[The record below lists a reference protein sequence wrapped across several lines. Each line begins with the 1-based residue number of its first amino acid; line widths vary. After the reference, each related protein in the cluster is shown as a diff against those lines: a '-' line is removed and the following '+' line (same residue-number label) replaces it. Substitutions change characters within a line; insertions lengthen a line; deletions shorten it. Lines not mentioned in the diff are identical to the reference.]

1 MVRTV
6 GQSLGSSTL
15 ETADSMTP
23 REPRLTT
30 TPILTPGPAFS
41 LPGTGMAKRIRQ
53 VFWGWYVVLGA
64 FLLLCLSYG
73 VRYSFGVFVHPMFK
87 EYGWPMSVI
96 SISASVN
103 ILTYSITGI
112 FCGRLADR
120 IAPRWTMT
128 TGAILTAIGFYF
140 LIHAETPSGLY
151 LSYGIVCGVG
161 HACLGMVVCAGAI
174 GKWFIRKRGFAL
186 GISSMGI
193 GVGTMVMGPVAG
205 YIVSAYDW
213 RTGFVFFGA
222 LILGFGVLIS
232 QVLMGKT
239 TPEASGLLPDGDPAV
254 REGFG
259 PEALPDDR
267 ASASLRPVLTDSR
280 FWLLAVCNSLATA
293 ALMMTFVHQV
303 AYAVGNQIGNL
314 EAAAALGIVGF
325 TSSAGKFFFGWLCDR
340 LSDAKYAAALGFF
353 LMAIGMGLLIGAST
367 AMVLY
372 LFAVVFGFGYGSMA
386 PVMPYLTA
394 DRFGRQVL
402 GAAYG
407 MLIFFVAGFGGSIG
421 PVIGG
426 LIYDRTGSYVNAWLL
441 NLILL
446 MAISVLILALKPAK
460 ARATAPVNPDLP
472 RGTWRAGQGG

>member
-1 MVRTV
+1 
-6 GQSLGSSTL
+6 
-15 ETADSMTP
+15 
-23 REPRLTT
+23 
-30 TPILTPGPAFS
+30 
-41 LPGTGMAKRIRQ
+41 MANKIRQ
-53 VFWGWYVVLGA
+53 TFWGWYVVLGA
-64 FLLLCLSYG
+64 FLVLCLSYG

-103 ILTYSITGI
+103 ILTYSISGI

-120 IAPRWTMT
+120 IAPKWMMT
-128 TGAILTAIGFYF
+128 IGSILTAIGFYI
-140 LIHAETPSGLY
+140 LIHAETPLGLY

-161 HACLGMVVCAGAI
+161 HACLGMVVCAAAI
-174 GKWFIRKRGFAL
+174 GKWFSRQRGFAL
-186 GISSMGI
+186 GLASMGI
-193 GVGTMVMGPVAG
+193 GVGTMVMGPAAG

-222 LILGFGVLIS
+222 VNLALGILIS

-239 TPEASGLLPDGDPAV
+239 TPEASGLLPDGEPSV
-254 REGFG
+254 PEGPG
-259 PEALPDDR
+259 PEAVPENR
-267 ASASLRPVLTDSR
+267 ARSSLRPVLTDCR
-280 FWLLAVCNSLATA
+280 FWLLAICNSLATA
-293 ALMMTFVHQV
+293 TLMMTFVHQV
-303 AYAVGNQIGNL
+303 AFAVGNHIGEF

-325 TSSAGKFFFGWLCDR
+325 ASSVGKVFFGWLCDR
-340 LSDAKYAAALGFF
+340 LPDAKYAAALGFF
-353 LMAIGMGLLIGAST
+353 LMAIGMWLLIGADT
-367 AMVLY
+367 ALVLY
-372 LFAVVFGFGYGSMA
+372 LFAVIFGIGYGSMA

-421 PVIGG
+421 PVVGG

-446 MAISVLILALKPAK
+446 IAISGLILTLKPAK
-460 ARATAPVNPDLP
+460 KKGRARQNE
-472 RGTWRAGQGG
+472 